1 MARCVRHGSAAD
13 VAGFKVVVTR
23 SVREERAQ
31 PMTTTDSAPRR
42 AEATGS
48 RRDPTRRE
56 RIARAAI
63 TVVAERGV
71 EKVTHRAVAAAAGV
85 PLGSTTYHFAT
96 LDDLLAV
103 ALRQAADDNVVQLRE
118 WAESLDEHE
127 DFAVALAD
135 LVLHYL
141 DEERQRTVVE
151 HELYVAALHRPAL
164 QHAST
169 EWDAALMDLFT
180 AHTDEVAGRML
191 SAVFCGLLLQGIVRE
206 QLPDRAEIVQIFRRA
221 LQGSSRA

>member
-1 MARCVRHGSAAD
+1 
-13 VAGFKVVVTR
+13 
-23 SVREERAQ
+23 
-31 PMTTTDSAPRR
+31 MTTTDTGAGR
-42 AEATGS
+42 AETTGP
-48 RRDPTRRE
+48 RKDPTRRE

-71 EKVTHRAVAAAAGV
+71 EKVTHRAVAAAAEV

-103 ALRQAADDNVVQLRE
+103 ALRQAADDNVAQLRE
-118 WAESLDEHE
+118 WADSFDGRDDL
-127 DFAVALAD
+127 AAALTD
-135 LVLHYL
+135 LVLHFL
-141 DEERQRTVVE
+141 GPDRRRTVVE

-169 EWDAALMDLFT
+169 EWDAALVELFT
-180 AHTDEVAGRML
+180 SYTDPVAGRML

-206 QLPDRAEIVQIFRRA
+206 SLPERAEIETIFRRA
-221 LQGSSRA
+221 LRPHGDS